1 MKIKGKK
8 IFITGGAGFIGTAL
22 AERLV
27 DDNELVVYDNFS
39 RDSLSKKTFYNHRH
53 LKVVKGDVRDE
64 KKLSGAMKGANIVI
78 HLAAIAGVDTV
89 LSHKLETLKTN
100 IIGTY
105 SVLEASNKLKKL
117 ERFIDFSTSEVFGAY
132 AFKVDE
138 LQTTSQGSVGEA
150 RWCYAVAKL
159 AGEHFTHA
167 YYETYGMPTVTIRPF
182 NVYGPGQVGDG
193 AIKNFIERV
202 LQNKNFMIHGDGSQI
217 RAWCYIDD
225 CVDGVLL
232 CLEKKNAIGET
243 FNIGNP
249 KSVVTVYQLA
259 AKVISLSGMN
269 VKIEYKPA
277 HSKDIEIRVP
287 NIDKARQLL
296 GYEPKVELDEGIVR
310 AMAWYKVEMYEGR
323 IQKSG
328 VRRQKEGNRENKK
341 GSTE

>member
-1 MKIKGKK
+1 MKIKGKR
-8 IFITGGAGFIGTAL
+8 IFITGGAGFIGTSL
-22 AERLV
+22 AERLIN
-27 DDNELVVYDNFS
+27 DNEIVLYDNFS
-39 RDSLSKKTFYNHRH
+39 RDALSRKAFRGHKNLT
-53 LKVVKGDVRDE
+53 VVRGDVRDE
-64 KKLSGAMKGANIVI
+64 KKLAKSMKGANFIV

-105 SVLEASNKLKKL
+105 SVLEAAAKLKKL

-159 AGEHFTHA
+159 AGEHFVHA
-167 YYETYGMPTVTIRPF
+167 YHETYGLPAVTIRPF

-193 AIKNFIERV
+193 AIKNFIERA
-202 LQNKNFMIHGDGSQI
+202 LCGKNLVINGDGSQI

-225 CVDGVLL
+225 CVDGILL
-232 CLEKKNAIGET
+232 CLANKKAAGET

-259 AKVISLSGMN
+259 AKIISLSGMN

-277 HSKDIEIRVP
+277 HSKDIEIRIP

-296 GYEPKVELDEGIVR
+296 GYEPKIELDEGIVR
-310 AMAWYKVEMYEGR
+310 ALAWYKVQMG
-323 IQKSG
+323 QG
-328 VRRQKEGNRENKK
+328 AGNRKNKK
-341 GSTE
+341 DSTE

>member
-1 MKIKGKK
+1 MKIKGKR
-8 IFITGGAGFIGTAL
+8 IFITGGAGFIGSSL
-22 AERLV
+22 AERLIN
-27 DDNELVVYDNFS
+27 DNEIVLYDNFS
-39 RDSLSKKTFYNHRH
+39 RDALSRKAFRGHKNLT
-53 LKVVKGDVRDE
+53 VVRGDVRDE
-64 KKLSGAMKGANIVI
+64 KKLAKSMKGADMLV

-105 SVLEASNKLKKL
+105 SVLEAAAKLKRL

-159 AGEHFTHA
+159 AGEHFVHA
-167 YYETYGMPTVTIRPF
+167 YHETYGLPAVTIRPF

-193 AIKNFIERV
+193 AIKNFIERA
-202 LQNKNFMIHGDGSQI
+202 LRGKNLVINGDGSQI

-225 CVDGVLL
+225 CVDGILL
-232 CLEKKNAIGET
+232 CLENKKAAGET

-259 AKVISLSGMN
+259 AKIISLSGMN

-277 HSKDIEIRVP
+277 HSKDIEIRIP

-296 GYEPKVELDEGIVR
+296 GYEPKIELDEGIVR
-310 AMAWYKVEMYEGR
+310 ALAWYKGQMEVGKRQQE
-323 IQKSG
+323 KSFKFE
-328 VRRQKEGNRENKK
+328 V
-341 GSTE
+341 

>member
-1 MKIKGKK
+1 MKIKGKR
-8 IFITGGAGFIGTAL
+8 IFITGGAGFIGSSL
-22 AERLV
+22 AERLIN
-27 DDNELVVYDNFS
+27 DNEVVLYDNFS
-39 RDSLSKKTFYNHRH
+39 RDALSRKSFYGHRN
-53 LKVVKGDVRDE
+53 LNVVKGDVRDE
-64 KKLSGAMKGANIVI
+64 KKLSRSIRGADMVA

-100 IIGTY
+100 VIGTY
-105 SVLEASNKLKKL
+105 CVLEAVRKLKKL
-117 ERFIDFSTSEVFGAY
+117 QRFIDFSTSEVFGAY

-138 LQTTSQGSVGEA
+138 LQSTQQGTVGEA

-159 AGEHFTHA
+159 AGEHFVHA
-167 YYETYGMPTVTIRPF
+167 YHETYGLPAVTIRPF

-202 LQNKNFMIHGDGSQI
+202 LQGRNLIINGDGSQI

-225 CVDGVLL
+225 CVDGILL
-232 CLEKKNAIGET
+232 CLEKKSAVGET

-259 AKVISLSGMN
+259 AKIISLSGMS

-277 HSKDIEIRVP
+277 HSKDIEIRIP

-296 GYEPKVELDEGIVR
+296 SYEPKVELDEGILR
-310 AMAWYKVEMYEGR
+310 ALAWYKVRSYENREQGR
-323 IQKSG
+323 EK
-328 VRRQKEGNRENKK
+328 RQKKGNKV
-341 GSTE
+341 SS